1 MAGNGCQPCLP
12 AALQRL
18 VCRSDTPAR
27 FAWAPGLLVLAL
39 VGGGLALTNPSLG
52 NFRAFASDRLVEEIS
67 KELCADGGVPVLLR
81 MAINNCVGL
90 VEAQREA
97 LAAVVLSHTRRRN
110 YGVVSVF
117 ETELGGQSLLRW
129 QVPRFRSAVVG
140 VAGQFVL
147 ISAATDRSE
156 SP

>member
-1 MAGNGCQPCLP
+1 M
-12 AALQRL
+12 
-18 VCRSDTPAR
+18 
-27 FAWAPGLLVLAL
+27 LAL

-97 LAAVVLSHTRRRN
+97 LAAVVLSHTRRHN

-117 ETELGGQSLLRW
+117 ESELGGQSLLRW

>member
-1 MAGNGCQPCLP
+1 
-12 AALQRL
+12 
-18 VCRSDTPAR
+18 
-27 FAWAPGLLVLAL
+27 LLVLAL

-90 VEAQREA
+90 VQAQRAA

-110 YGVVSVF
+110 YGLLSVF
-117 ETELGGQSLLRW
+117 ESELGGQSLLRW
-129 QVPRFRSAVVG
+129 QVPRFRSTVVG

-147 ISAATDRSE
+147 ISAATDRPE

>member
-1 MAGNGCQPCLP
+1 MASNGCQPCSP
-12 AALQRL
+12 ATLHRL
-18 VCRSDTPAR
+18 VCRSDTLAR
-27 FAWAPGLLVLAL
+27 FAWAPGLLALA
-39 VGGGLALTNPSLG
+39 GGGLALTNPSPAD
-52 NFRAFASDRLVEEIS
+52 FRSYASDRLVEEIS
-67 KELCADGGVPVLLR
+67 KELCGDGGVPVLLR

-90 VEAQREA
+90 VQAQREA

-129 QVPRFRSAVVG
+129 QVPRFRSTVVG

>member
-1 MAGNGCQPCLP
+1 M
-12 AALQRL
+12 
-18 VCRSDTPAR
+18 
-27 FAWAPGLLVLAL
+27 LAL

-97 LAAVVLSHTRRRN
+97 LAAVVLSHTRRHN

>member
-1 MAGNGCQPCLP
+1 M
-12 AALQRL
+12 
-18 VCRSDTPAR
+18 
-27 FAWAPGLLVLAL
+27 LAL

-67 KELCADGGVPVLLR
+67 KELCGDGGVPVLLR

-90 VEAQREA
+90 VQAQRAA

-110 YGVVSVF
+110 YGLLSVF
-117 ETELGGQSLLRW
+117 ESELGGQSLLRW
-129 QVPRFRSAVVG
+129 QVPRFRSTVVG

-147 ISAATDRSE
+147 ISAATDRPE

>member
-1 MAGNGCQPCLP
+1 M
-12 AALQRL
+12 
-18 VCRSDTPAR
+18 
-27 FAWAPGLLVLAL
+27 LVLAL

-67 KELCADGGVPVLLR
+67 KELCADGGLPVLLR

-90 VEAQREA
+90 VQAQRAA
-97 LAAVVLSHTRRRN
+97 LAAVVLSHTRRRS
-110 YGVVSVF
+110 YGLLSVF
-117 ETELGGQSLLRW
+117 ESELGGQSLLRW
-129 QVPRFRSAVVG
+129 QVPRFRSTVVG

-147 ISAATDRSE
+147 ISAASDRSE

>member
-1 MAGNGCQPCLP
+1 M
-12 AALQRL
+12 
-18 VCRSDTPAR
+18 
-27 FAWAPGLLVLAL
+27 
-39 VGGGLALTNPSLG
+39 
-52 NFRAFASDRLVEEIS
+52 EEIS

-90 VEAQREA
+90 VQAQRET

>member
-1 MAGNGCQPCLP
+1 M
-12 AALQRL
+12 
-18 VCRSDTPAR
+18 
-27 FAWAPGLLVLAL
+27 LAL

-129 QVPRFRSAVVG
+129 QVPRFRSTVVG

-147 ISAATDRSE
+147 ISAATDGSE